1 MGKARFDFQ
10 GERYVV
16 TGASSGMGRQV
27 TLELAEAGACVL
39 AIGRRMERLAEVQA
53 YAPER
58 IFPAV
63 CDVCHRAELEKAVAD
78 FVAVHGKLNGGVHAA
93 GITEFTPLQSYDV
106 ETAHRIMD
114 TSFWAGVEVMRL
126 VTRAK
131 YGMRGTS
138 TVLFSSV
145 AAQAPVGGNMVYA
158 AAKNAMNAAIRAA
171 SKEICRKGHRINGV
185 MPGWVR
191 SPMTKQAEED
201 GTNIES
207 FQNQELL
214 GFGTPEDVSGMVLFL
229 LSDRARWMTGV
240 IIPVDGGYLA

>member
-1 MGKARFDFQ
+1 MPEVTFDFH
-10 GERYVV
+10 GKNFLV

-39 AIGRRMERLAEVQA
+39 AVGRNEERLAEVQA
-53 YAPER
+53 HVPEH
-58 IFPAV
+58 IFPAT
-63 CDVCHRAELEKAVAD
+63 CDVCNRAALEDTVAA
-78 FVAVHGKLNGGVHAA
+78 FVAVHGKLSGGVHAA

-106 ETAHRIMD
+106 ETAHCIMD

-145 AAQAPVGGNMVYA
+145 AAQAPVGGKMIYA
-158 AAKNAMNAAIRAA
+158 AAKNAMNAALRAV
-171 SKEICRKGHRINGV
+171 SKEICRKGHRVNSV
-185 MPGWVR
+185 MPGWVK
-191 SPMTKQAEED
+191 SPMTKQAEAD
-201 GTNIES
+201 GTNMNL
-207 FQNQELL
+207 FQDRELL

>member
-1 MGKARFDFQ
+1 
-10 GERYVV
+10 
-16 TGASSGMGRQV
+16 
-27 TLELAEAGACVL
+27 
-39 AIGRRMERLAEVQA
+39 
-53 YAPER
+53 
-58 IFPAV
+58 
-63 CDVCHRAELEKAVAD
+63 
-78 FVAVHGKLNGGVHAA
+78 
-93 GITEFTPLQSYDV
+93 
-106 ETAHRIMD
+106 
-114 TSFWAGVEVMRL
+114 
-126 VTRAK
+126 
-131 YGMRGTS
+131 
-138 TVLFSSV
+138 
-145 AAQAPVGGNMVYA
+145 MVYA